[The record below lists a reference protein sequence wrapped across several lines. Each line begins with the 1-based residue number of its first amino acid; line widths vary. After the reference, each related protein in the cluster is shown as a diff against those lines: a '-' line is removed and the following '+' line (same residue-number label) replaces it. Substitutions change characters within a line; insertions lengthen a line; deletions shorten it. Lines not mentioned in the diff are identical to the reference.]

1 MFRIFNL
8 GNFLFVVVDCVFGEG
23 LAGWEFMLDATESEC
38 KASKLFSDRK
48 ELNDLLL

>member
-23 LAGWEFMLDATESEC
+23 LASGEFMLATESEC
-38 KASKLFSDRK
+38 KASKLFSDMK
-48 ELNDLLL
+48 EVNDWLL